1 MNHKLAEKNNL
12 TWSNGYLTREDR
24 EKLHGHKGA
33 VIWFTGLSAS
43 GKSTIARHLEK
54 QLYNY
59 LGLFILLAIM
69 PATRESAALNFE
81 LKNLN
86 TRIEEQKILS
96 PVYENLLKKAQLKP
110 PERIESIEKKKLKRG
125 ETEAVATMLRDMAGS
140 SKLNLVEFS
149 PKVETIISGA
159 GVLMIDFMLKG
170 EFINLQP
177 FLLQLCQTPY
187 LEQIE
192 QIRIRSVRDTNEI
205 RIRIWLAYE

>member
-1 MNHKLAEKNNL
+1 MAKINIPALPTKSLATL
-12 TWSNGYLTREDR
+12 VVYG
-24 EKLHGHKGA
+24 GGI
-33 VIWFTGLSAS
+33 V
-43 GKSTIARHLEK
+43 
-54 QLYNY
+54 
-59 LGLFILLAIM
+59 LFILLAIM

-110 PERIESIEKKKLKRG
+110 PERIESIEKKKIKRG

-159 GVLMIDFMLKG
+159 GVLMFDFMLKG